1 MSVCHGDAAASK
13 IPRINS
19 SFGFTRRFGEIVR
32 IGQSFLILLVLLLVS
47 TDLVWAVEP
56 VQPPVVDEAQDMFYQ
71 TPGTIDGPAAAESP
85 RSYSNIPFVNNRLVV
100 WFVTQQ
106 HTYFGGFVLALPIF
120 SLLLEFLGV
129 TRKQEMA
136 RQQYDGLAH
145 DILRVGLLSL
155 SITAVLGSVML
166 ALFIALYPGFMNYMG
181 TTFKSLMPVYAGVFV
196 TEALLLALYYYTWDR
211 LREGSSKW
219 IHMTIGVLVNAT
231 GVILL
236 VSANAWASFM
246 MAPSG
251 VDAEGHFLG
260 NVWHLLHSPLW
271 NPLNA
276 HRFLADIMSGG
287 AVVVAYAAYRF
298 FMAKTAED
306 RAYYD
311 WVGYVFMVVM
321 VCALLPM
328 PIAGYWL
335 MRAVFEFRQQ
345 MGITMMGGMLSWLF
359 VLQAI
364 TVGVLFLGI
373 NYYIWQSLARLQ
385 GGERFHPYFKA
396 IVFALMACFMVWFTP
411 HTIATSASEMKAM
424 GGAQHPVIGQ
434 FGVMSAKN
442 GAINVMI
449 CLTALSFI
457 LYRRANKI
465 TTVSW
470 ASWGNILLGLLF
482 VSGIGTIVGIAIY
495 GFYIP
500 ANVRVSLSAPQ
511 GATTAIVV
519 VGGLLLNYLLLRD
532 SKVIGPIRWGH
543 ITPRGMVALL
553 IVAAAFS
560 WVMGL
565 MGYIR
570 SAGRLEWHVNELLQ
584 DESPWAFTPSIG
596 FAAKM
601 VTINMLAFWSAV
613 FFVFWLSQ
621 WDHRVSEQRTV
632 QSVRS
637 TPVVQVL
644 SREES
649 A

>member
-1 MSVCHGDAAASK
+1 MLIRQTLLCVLIGCLLFGGLSWAAQVESD
-13 IPRINS
+13 
-19 SFGFTRRFGEIVR
+19 GF
-32 IGQSFLILLVLLLVS
+32 
-47 TDLVWAVEP
+47 VEEP
-56 VQPPVVDEAQDMFYQ
+56 QDIFYQ
-71 TPGTIDGPAAAESP
+71 TPGTIEGPAASESP
-85 RSYSNIPFVNNRLVV
+85 LSYSDLPFVNNRLVV

-106 HTYFGGFVLALPIF
+106 HTYFGGFVLALPLF
-120 SLLLEFLGV
+120 SLLLEFLGA
-129 TRKQEMA
+129 TRKKETV
-136 RQQYDGLAH
+136 RQQFDGLAH

-155 SITAVLGSVML
+155 SITAVLGAVML
-166 ALFIALYPGFMNYMG
+166 GLFVTLYPGFMDYMG
-181 TTFKSLMPVYAGVFV
+181 STFKSLMPFYAVVFV
-196 TEALLLALYYYTWDR
+196 AEAFLLALYYYTWDD
-211 LREGSSKW
+211 LKSTAGKW
-219 IHMTIGVLVNAT
+219 LHMSLGVVVNAT

-236 VSANAWASFM
+236 LSANAWASFM

-298 FMAKTAED
+298 FRSQTVED

-335 MRAVFEFRQQ
+335 MRAVFEFRQH
-345 MGITMMGGMLSWLF
+345 MGVTMMGGMLSWLF

-373 NYYIWQSLARLQ
+373 NYYIWQSLARLRA
-385 GGERFHPYFKA
+385 GDRFHPYFKA
-396 IVFALMACFMVWFTP
+396 IVFALMACFLVWFTP
-411 HTIATSASEMKAM
+411 HTLATSASEMKAM
-424 GGAQHPVIGQ
+424 GAAQHPVIGQ

-457 LYRRANKI
+457 LYRRANRI
-465 TTVSW
+465 VTVSW
-470 ASWGNILLGLLF
+470 AAWGNIFLGLLF
-482 VSGIGTIVGIAIY
+482 FVGIGNIVWLAIY

-500 ANVRVSLSAPQ
+500 ANVRVGLSTPQ
-511 GATTAIVV
+511 GVTTATVV
-519 VGGLLLNYLLLRD
+519 IGGILLNRWLLRG
-532 SKVIGPIRWGH
+532 SKVIGPVQWGQ
-543 ITPRGMVALL
+543 ITARGMVALL

-570 SAGRLEWHVNELLQ
+570 SAGRLEWHVNELMQ
-584 DESPWAFTPSIG
+584 DQSPWAFTPSLG

-601 VTINMLAFWSAV
+601 VTINMITFWSAV
-613 FFVFWLSQ
+613 FFVFWLSR
-621 WDHRVSEQRTV
+621 WDHRASEQRTT
-632 QSVRS
+632 QAVRS
-637 TPVVQVL
+637 APVVQVL
-644 SREES
+644 SQEES

>member
-1 MSVCHGDAAASK
+1 MLIRQTLLGLLTIFLFFVG
-13 IPRINS
+13 S
-19 SFGFTRRFGEIVR
+19 S
-32 IGQSFLILLVLLLVS
+32 
-47 TDLVWAVEP
+47 WAVELDGASLVEDP
-56 VQPPVVDEAQDMFYQ
+56 QDIFYQ
-71 TPGTIDGPAAAESP
+71 TPGTIEGPAAAESP
-85 RSYSNIPFVNNRLVV
+85 QSYSNLPFVNNRLIV

-106 HTYFGGFVLALPIF
+106 HTYFGGFVLALPLF

-129 TRKQEMA
+129 TRKKEGA
-136 RQQYDGLAH
+136 REQFDGLAH

-155 SITAVLGSVML
+155 SITAVLGAVML
-166 ALFIALYPGFMNYMG
+166 GLFVTLYPGFMDYMG
-181 TTFKSLMPVYAGVFV
+181 STFKSLMPLYAAVFV
-196 TEALLLALYYYTWDR
+196 AEAFLLALYYYTWDS
-211 LREGSSKW
+211 LKSQSGKW
-219 IHMTIGVLVNAT
+219 LHMSLGVVVNAT

-236 VSANAWASFM
+236 LSANAWASFM

-251 VDAEGHFLG
+251 VDAQGHFLG

-298 FMAKTAED
+298 FKSQTAED

-335 MRAVFEFRQQ
+335 MRAVFEFRQH
-345 MGITMMGGMLSWLF
+345 MGVTMMGGMLSWLF

-373 NYYIWQSLARLQ
+373 NYYIWQSLARLRA
-385 GGERFHPYFKA
+385 GDRFHPYFKA
-396 IVFALMACFMVWFTP
+396 IVFALMACFLVWFTP
-411 HTIATSASEMKAM
+411 HTLATSASEMKAM
-424 GGAQHPVIGQ
+424 GAAQHPVIGQ

-457 LYRRANKI
+457 LYRRANRVI
-465 TTVSW
+465 TVSW
-470 ASWGNILLGLLF
+470 AAWGNIFLGLLF
-482 VSGIGTIVGIAIY
+482 ILGIGNIVWLAIY

-500 ANVRVSLSAPQ
+500 ANVRVGLSTPQ
-511 GATTAIVV
+511 GVTTATVV
-519 VGGLLLNYLLLRD
+519 VGGILLNNLLLRG
-532 SKVIGPIRWGH
+532 SKVIGPVQWGH
-543 ITPRGMVALL
+543 ITSRGMVALL

-570 SAGRLEWHVNELLQ
+570 SAGRLEWHVNELMQ
-584 DESPWAFTPSIG
+584 DQSPWAYTPSLG

-601 VTINMLAFWSAV
+601 VTINMITFWSAV
-613 FFVFWLSQ
+613 FFVFWLSR
-621 WDHRVSEQRTV
+621 WDHRVSEQRTA

-644 SREES
+644 SQEES

>member
-1 MSVCHGDAAASK
+1 MFKRWSLLS
-13 IPRINS
+13 
-19 SFGFTRRFGEIVR
+19 
-32 IGQSFLILLVLLLVS
+32 LLLLVLFSSGLSWASDS
-47 TDLVWAVEP
+47 THQSP
-56 VQPPVVDEAQDMFYQ
+56 VDKGQDIFYQ
-71 TPGTIDGPAAAESP
+71 TSGAIEGPAAAESP
-85 RSYSNIPFVNNRLVV
+85 RSYSNIPFVNNRLIV

-106 HTYFGGFVLALPIF
+106 HTYFGGFVLALPLF

-129 TRKQEMA
+129 TRKQKGA
-136 RQQYDGLAH
+136 RQQYDGLGQ

-155 SITAVLGSVML
+155 SITAVLGAVML
-166 ALFIALYPGFMNYMG
+166 GLFIALYPGFMNYMG
-181 TTFKSLMPVYAGVFV
+181 STFKSLMPAYAAVFV
-196 TEALLLALYYYTWDR
+196 AEALLLALYYYTWER
-211 LREGSSKW
+211 LKEGSAKW
-219 IHMTIGVLVNAT
+219 IHMSIGVLVNAT

-251 VDAEGHFLG
+251 VDADGHFLG
-260 NVWHLLHSPLW
+260 NIWHLLHSPLW

-328 PIAGYWL
+328 PLAGYWL

-345 MGITMMGGMLSWLF
+345 MGVTMMGGMLSWLF

-373 NYYIWQSLARLQ
+373 NYYIWQSLSRLKSGQ
-385 GGERFHPYFKA
+385 RFHPYFKA

-424 GGAQHPVIGQ
+424 GAAQHPVIGQ

-457 LYRRANKI
+457 LYRRANRMI
-465 TTVSW
+465 TVGW
-470 ASWGNILLGLLF
+470 ASWGNSLLGLLF
-482 VSGIGTIVGIAIY
+482 VLGMGNIVWLAIY

-500 ANVRVSLSAPQ
+500 ANVRVGLSAPQ
-511 GATTAIVV
+511 GVTTATVV
-519 VGGLLLNYLLLRD
+519 IGGLLLNHLLLRG
-532 SKVIGPIRWGH
+532 SKVLGPIQWGN
-543 ITPRGMVALL
+543 ITSRGMVALL

-570 SAGRLEWHVNELLQ
+570 SAGRLEWHVNELMQ
-584 DESPWAFTPSIG
+584 DHSPWAFTPSLG

-601 VTINMLAFWSAV
+601 VTINMLTFWSAV
-613 FFVFWLSQ
+613 FFIFWLSQ
-621 WDHRVSEQRTV
+621 WDHRVSQQRMA
-632 QSVRS
+632 QSVRPAS
-637 TPVVQVL
+637 VVQVL
-644 SREES
+644 SQEES

>member
-1 MSVCHGDAAASK
+1 MLLLLSAGPSWAVGPDHMSVV
-13 IPRINS
+13 
-19 SFGFTRRFGEIVR
+19 EE
-32 IGQSFLILLVLLLVS
+32 GQDI
-47 TDLVWAVEP
+47 
-56 VQPPVVDEAQDMFYQ
+56 FYQ
-71 TPGTIDGPAAAESP
+71 TPGTIAGPAAAESP
-85 RSYSNIPFVNNRLVV
+85 RSYSSIPFVNNRLVV

-136 RQQYDGLAH
+136 RRQYDGLAQ

-166 ALFIALYPGFMNYMG
+166 GLFIVLYPGFMNYMG
-181 TTFKSLMPVYAGVFV
+181 STFKSLMPVYAAVFV
-196 TEALLLALYYYTWDR
+196 GEACLLALYYYTWER
-211 LREGSSKW
+211 LRGQCAKW
-219 IHMTIGVLVNAT
+219 LHMSIGMLANVT

-236 VSANAWASFM
+236 LSANAWASFM

-287 AVVVAYAAYRF
+287 AVIVAYAAYRF
-298 FMAKTAED
+298 FRSKTIED

-335 MRAVFEFRQQ
+335 MRAVFEFRQE
-345 MGITMMGGMLSWLF
+345 MGVTMMGGMLSWLF

-373 NYYIWQSLARLQ
+373 NYYIWQSIARLQ

-396 IVFALMACFMVWFTP
+396 IVFALMVCFLVWFTP
-411 HTIATSASEMKAM
+411 HTLATSASEMKAM
-424 GGAQHPVIGQ
+424 GAAQHPVIGP

-457 LYRRANKI
+457 LYRRANRI
-465 TTVSW
+465 VMVPW
-470 ASWGNILLGLLF
+470 VSWGNIFLGLLF
-482 VSGIGTIVGIAIY
+482 VLGLGNIVWLAIY

-500 ANVRVSLSAPQ
+500 ANVRVGLSTPQ
-511 GATTAIVV
+511 GATTATVV
-519 VGGLLLNYLLLRD
+519 IGGLLLNRLMLRG
-532 SKVIGPIRWGH
+532 SKVIGPVQWGQ

-553 IVAAAFS
+553 IVAAAFT

-570 SAGRLEWHVNELLQ
+570 SAGRLEWHVHELMQ
-584 DESPWAFTPSIG
+584 DQSPWAFTPSLG
-596 FAAKM
+596 FSAKM
-601 VTINMLAFWSAV
+601 VTINMITFWAAV
-613 FFVFWLSQ
+613 FLVFGLSR

-632 QSVRS
+632 QSIRPA
-637 TPVVQVL
+637 PVVQVL
-644 SREES
+644 SQEES

>member
-1 MSVCHGDAAASK
+1 MLIRKTLFCLLTIFLLSVGLSWAAESDRDGLAED
-13 IPRINS
+13 P
-19 SFGFTRRFGEIVR
+19 
-32 IGQSFLILLVLLLVS
+32 
-47 TDLVWAVEP
+47 
-56 VQPPVVDEAQDMFYQ
+56 QDIFYQ
-71 TPGTIDGPAAAESP
+71 TSGTIEGPAAVESP
-85 RSYSNIPFVNNRLVV
+85 RSYSTIPFVNNRLIV

-129 TRKQEMA
+129 TRKQGVA
-136 RQQYDGLAH
+136 REQFDGLAH

-155 SITAVLGSVML
+155 SITAVLGAVML
-166 ALFIALYPGFMNYMG
+166 GLFIALYPGFMNYMG
-181 TTFKSLMPVYAGVFV
+181 QTFKSLMPVYATVFV
-196 TEALLLALYYYTWDR
+196 LEAFLLALYYYTWDR
-211 LREGSSKW
+211 LKTPSAKW
-219 IHMTIGVLVNAT
+219 LHLSIGVVVNAT

-236 VSANAWASFM
+236 LAANAWASFM

-251 VDAEGHFLG
+251 VDSEGHFLG

-328 PIAGYWL
+328 PLAGYWL
-335 MRAVFEFRQQ
+335 MRAVFEFRQH
-345 MGITMMGGMLSWLF
+345 MGVTMMGGMLSWLF

-385 GGERFHPYFKA
+385 GGDRFHVYFKA

-411 HTIATSASEMKAM
+411 HTLATSASEMKAM
-424 GGAQHPVIGQ
+424 GAAQHPVIGQ

-457 LYRRANKI
+457 LYRRANRI
-465 TTVSW
+465 VTASW
-470 ASWGNILLGLLF
+470 ASWGNILLALLF
-482 VSGIGTIVGIAIY
+482 VFGIGNIVWLAIY

-500 ANVRVSLSAPQ
+500 ANVRVGLSAPQ
-511 GATTAIVV
+511 GITTATVV
-519 VGGLLLNYLLLRD
+519 LGGLFLNHLLLRG
-532 SKVIGPIRWGH
+532 SKIIGPVQWGH
-543 ITPRGMVALL
+543 ITGRGMVALL
-553 IVAAAFS
+553 IVAAAFT

-570 SAGRLEWHVNELLQ
+570 SAGRLEWHINELMQ
-584 DESPWAFTPSIG
+584 DQSPWAFTPSLG
-596 FAAKM
+596 FSAKM
-601 VTINMLAFWSAV
+601 VTINMITFWSAV
-613 FFVFWLSQ
+613 FFVFWLSR
-621 WDHRVSEQRTV
+621 WDHRVSEQRTA

-644 SREES
+644 SQEES

>member
-1 MSVCHGDAAASK
+1 MFIRWSLLSL
-13 IPRINS
+13 
-19 SFGFTRRFGEIVR
+19 F
-32 IGQSFLILLVLLLVS
+32 LLVLFSSGLSWASDS
-47 TDLVWAVEP
+47 THQSPVEK
-56 VQPPVVDEAQDMFYQ
+56 AQDMFYQ

-85 RSYSNIPFVNNRLVV
+85 RSYSTIPFVNNRVVV

-106 HTYFGGFVLALPIF
+106 HTYFGGFVLALPLF

-129 TRKQEMA
+129 TRKQDMA

-181 TTFKSLMPVYAGVFV
+181 STFKSLMPVYAGVFV
-196 TEALLLALYYYTWDR
+196 AEALLLALYYYTWEQ
-211 LREGSSKW
+211 LRGPFAKW
-219 IHMTIGVLVNAT
+219 GHMTIGVLVNAT

-251 VDAEGHFLG
+251 VDADGHFLG
-260 NVWHLLHSPLW
+260 NMWHLLHSPLW

-385 GGERFHPYFKA
+385 GGERFHPFFKA

-424 GGAQHPVIGQ
+424 GAAQHPVIGQ

-465 TTVSW
+465 STVSW

-500 ANVRVSLSAPQ
+500 ANVRVSLSGPQ
-511 GATTAIVV
+511 GAATATVV
-519 VGGLLLNYLLLRD
+519 IGGLLLNYLLLRD
-532 SKVIGPIRWGH
+532 SKAIGPIRWGH

-584 DESPWAFTPSIG
+584 DESPWAFTPTIG

-621 WDHRVSEQRTV
+621 WDHRVSEQRTA

-649 A
+649 V

>member
-1 MSVCHGDAAASK
+1 MLIRQTLLGLL
-13 IPRINS
+13 II
-19 SFGFTRRFGEIVR
+19 
-32 IGQSFLILLVLLLVS
+32 FLFFVGPS
-47 TDLVWAVEP
+47 WAVELDGASLGEDP
-56 VQPPVVDEAQDMFYQ
+56 QDIFYQ
-71 TPGTIDGPAAAESP
+71 TPGTIEGPAAAESP
-85 RSYSNIPFVNNRLVV
+85 QSYSSLPFVNNRLVV

-106 HTYFGGFVLALPIF
+106 HTYFGGFVLALPLF

-129 TRKQEMA
+129 TRKKEGS
-136 RQQYDGLAH
+136 RQQFDGLAH

-155 SITAVLGSVML
+155 SITAVLGAVML
-166 ALFIALYPGFMNYMG
+166 GLFVTLYPGFMNYMG
-181 TTFKSLMPVYAGVFV
+181 STFKSLMPFYAAVFV
-196 TEALLLALYYYTWDR
+196 GEALLLALYYYTWDY
-211 LREGSSKW
+211 LKSQSGKW
-219 IHMTIGVLVNAT
+219 LHMSLGVVVNAT

-236 VSANAWASFM
+236 LSANAWASFM

-251 VDAEGHFLG
+251 VDVQGHFLG

-298 FMAKTAED
+298 FKSHTPED

-335 MRAVFEFRQQ
+335 MRAVFEFRQH
-345 MGITMMGGMLSWLF
+345 MGVTMMGGMLSWLF

-373 NYYIWQSLARLQ
+373 NYYIWQSLARLRA
-385 GGERFHPYFKA
+385 GDRFHPYFKA
-396 IVFALMACFMVWFTP
+396 IVFALMACFLVWFTP
-411 HTIATSASEMKAM
+411 HTLATSASEMKAM
-424 GGAQHPVIGQ
+424 GAAQHPVIGQ

-457 LYRRANKI
+457 LYRRANRVI
-465 TTVSW
+465 TVSW
-470 ASWGNILLGLLF
+470 AAWGNIFLGLLF
-482 VSGIGTIVGIAIY
+482 ILGIGNIVWLAIY

-500 ANVRVSLSAPQ
+500 ANVRVGLSTPQ
-511 GATTAIVV
+511 GVTTATVV
-519 VGGLLLNYLLLRD
+519 VGGILLNSLLLRG
-532 SKVIGPIRWGH
+532 SKVIGPVQWGH
-543 ITPRGMVALL
+543 ITSRGMVALL

-570 SAGRLEWHVNELLQ
+570 SAGRLEWHVNELMQ
-584 DESPWAFTPSIG
+584 DQSPWAYTPSLG

-601 VTINMLAFWSAV
+601 VTINMITFWSAV
-613 FFVFWLSQ
+613 FFVFWLSR
-621 WDHRVSEQRTV
+621 WDHRVSEQRTA

-644 SREES
+644 SQEES